1 VCLGIT
7 RKKLGKIQRQW
18 GHEMKQFK
26 NIMGYEHEPENN
38 LSQALRSQVTKINRN
53 LEKADKFAQNIL
65 DFNEHQ
71 QHVRQI
77 LQERDEKKREL
88 KSRMEQER
96 MEATKKKREA
106 FQTKM
111 DEIKQQKREF
121 NKKLREG
128 AAKIEQ
134 KFQQHQT
141 RLIIRNESKMTR
153 SQSESFFQKCQ
164 RAHERK
170 ENEYEELYE
179 NTKREEERAKGY
191 LEELKQE
198 RVLRKTE
205 SARNF
210 RDNLMKAQQKRETLL
225 EEQTSKYIN
234 KICNKSEK
242 IENMKNFMQ
251 STMTKKWLENSEKG
265 KKHQENYKEVLKLKN
280 KWIKGV
286 IQSHRASQDQINL
299 HEEEKKKR
307 VLFKREIN
315 NLKMSDNSENF
326 AKIKRLQEA
335 RHDQILE
342 KQRAYSL
349 KRSLLKEQNDVLAN
363 AKIEVERKVRFK
375 IDEMMTAT
383 IKKVRLKS
391 AAPPPKP
398 VVAQSEE
405 LLYN

>member
-1 VCLGIT
+1 
-7 RKKLGKIQRQW
+7 
-18 GHEMKQFK
+18 
-26 NIMGYEHEPENN
+26 
-38 LSQALRSQVTKINRN
+38 
-53 LEKADKFAQNIL
+53 
-65 DFNEHQ
+65 
-71 QHVRQI
+71 
-77 LQERDEKKREL
+77 
-88 KSRMEQER
+88 
-96 MEATKKKREA
+96 
-106 FQTKM
+106 M
-111 DEIKQQKREF
+111 DEIKQQKREY

-141 RLIIRNESKMTR
+141 RLIIRNESKLKMTR
-153 SQSESFFQKCQ
+153 SQSESFFQKSQ
-164 RAHERK
+164 KAHERK

-179 NTKREEERAKGY
+179 NTKREEERARGY

-210 RDNLMKAQQKRETLL
+210 QENLLKAQQKREALL

-242 IENMKNFMQ
+242 TENLKNFMQ
-251 STMTKKWLENSEKG
+251 ATMTKKWLESTEKG

-307 VLFKREIN
+307 ILFKREIN
-315 NLKMSDNSENF
+315 HLKMSDNSENF
-326 AKIKRLQEA
+326 AQIKRLQEA

-349 KRSLLKEQNDVLAN
+349 KRSLLKEQSDVLAK
-363 AKIEVERKVRFK
+363 AKIEVERKVKFR

-383 IKKVRLKS
+383 IKKARLKS

-398 VVAQSEE
+398 IVAESEE
-405 LLYN
+405 L